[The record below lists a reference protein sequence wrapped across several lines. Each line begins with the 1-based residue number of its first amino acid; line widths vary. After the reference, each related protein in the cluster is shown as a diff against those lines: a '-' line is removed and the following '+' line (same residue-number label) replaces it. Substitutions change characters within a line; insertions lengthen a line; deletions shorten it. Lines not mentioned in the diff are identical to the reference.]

1 MSHASLGETMRR
13 IFAVL
18 CVLSL
23 LMVGGHGVCAAE
35 TSLQD
40 MKAWVGKYPA
50 DEINGKTIWD
60 NDAFKAKVH
69 VFIGPKTQDFIF
81 NKIGREV
88 ATPVEIKND
97 VLQFFVCK
105 AHACPDAA
113 ARIFVDLKKDAV
125 HVCWT
130 ILGEKDDLWLSAKAD
145 PKPLSEGACLV
156 TDGFDLFDK
165 YGKE

>member
-13 IFAVL
+13 IFAVF
-18 CVLSL
+18 CVFSL
-23 LMVGGHGVCAAE
+23 LALGGQSVFAA
-35 TSLQD
+35 TDSLQD

-50 DEINGKTIWD
+50 DQINGKTLWD
-60 NDAFKAKVH
+60 NETFKAKVLA
-69 VFIGPKTQDFIF
+69 FIGPKTQDFIF

-145 PKPLSEGACLV
+145 PKPLSEGGCLGV
-156 TDGFDLFDK
+156 DGFDLFDK
-165 YGKE
+165 YSKE